1 MRSRDCSPTP
11 GLTFALCVVSHLHN
25 RILCYAHGVKSRKE
39 GKSEPFSIRLGTPEE
54 DFVRREAQRLRRS
67 RSSIVESYTAEAIRM
82 RRYPGIAFRGEDHR
96 RRAWVLGTGLDVWEI
111 VALLRDFESEHK
123 LAEEYGLTP
132 GQIRIAR
139 AYADEFS
146 TEVEDQLAL
155 GRLSEDEVHARH
167 PFIQTFEQAT
177 TIAGT

>member
-1 MRSRDCSPTP
+1 MARRP
-11 GLTFALCVVSHLHN
+11 
-25 RILCYAHGVKSRKE
+25 
-39 GKSEPFSIRLGTPEE
+39 GKSEPFSIRLATPEE
-54 DFVRREAQRLRRS
+54 EFVRLESQRLRRS

-82 RRYPGIAFRGEDHR
+82 RRYPGIAFRGDDQR

-111 VALLRDFESEHK
+111 VALLRDFGNERK
-123 LAEEYGLTP
+123 LANEYGLTP

-146 TEVEDQLAL
+146 TELDEQLAL
-155 GRLSEDEVHARH
+155 GRRSEDELHARY

-177 TIAGT
+177 TSAGA